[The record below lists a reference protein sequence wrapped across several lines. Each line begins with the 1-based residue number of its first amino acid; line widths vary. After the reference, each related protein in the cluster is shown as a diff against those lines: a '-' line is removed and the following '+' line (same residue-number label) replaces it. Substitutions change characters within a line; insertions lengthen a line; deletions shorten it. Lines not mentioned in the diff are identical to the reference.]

1 MVGHRTVW
9 QASIERWRAQAPAY
23 VYVRADGPTPK
34 RPPQQR
40 YLAHTGPV
48 CEPSCND
55 KQIENY
61 WHGQHEF
68 VADGICQ
75 ESCRDLG
82 HVQLGYNTLVNTAE
96 TAFHQGVDLYA
107 EAQDRLIA
115 GAELHA
121 SVLTEEPASR
131 RQPVPSWLCGGRL
144 KGAANGS
151 TWWMLRNHF
160 VNVRWSC
167 FPCRAVPSP
176 VALTGTHRLCSGAA

>member
-23 VYVRADGPTPK
+23 VYVRTDGPTPK

-160 VNVRWSC
+160 VNVRWRC
-167 FPCRAVPSP
+167 FLF
-176 VALTGTHRLCSGAA
+176 VALSRRPSR